1 MILFRCAPD
10 PKAAARGRGTTT
22 TGRPNR
28 ATVARRGC
36 RSPRSFRTR
45 RSWAVDH
52 APVVVTIRFI
62 AGQITAT
69 WSARRHRSD
78 AAAVS
83 GRFIGPQV
91 VGPRAIAPTVMAPLA
106 LAAAAM
112 GALAIGRLA
121 IADAVVRRLRATASA
136 IARRPIA

>member
-1 MILFRCAPD
+1 MILFRCTPD

-52 APVVVTIRFI
+52 APVVVAIRFI
-62 AGQITAT
+62 AGRITAT
-69 WSARRHRSD
+69 WSDTLPGRGGPENRPD
-78 AAAVS
+78 AALA
-83 GRFIGPQV
+83 GRRAGVRLPV
-91 VGPRAIAPTVMAPLA
+91 PAPVG
-106 LAAAAM
+106 
-112 GALAIGRLA
+112 GRPG
-121 IADAVVRRLRATASA
+121 DA
-136 IARRPIA
+136 

>member
-1 MILFRCAPD
+1 MILFRCTPD

-52 APVVVTIRFI
+52 APVVVAIRFI
-62 AGQITAT
+62 AGQITPT
-69 WSARRHRSD
+69 WSDPPAGSERPGLISIRHRPGATD
-78 AAAVS
+78 GAGTPT
-83 GRFIGPQV
+83 GRRG
-91 VGPRAIAPTVMAPLA
+91 
-106 LAAAAM
+106 
-112 GALAIGRLA
+112 
-121 IADAVVRRLRATASA
+121 
-136 IARRPIA
+136 

>member
-1 MILFRCAPD
+1 MILFRCTPD

-28 ATVARRGC
+28 ATVARRGG

-62 AGQITAT
+62 AGQITPAWSDPPTRWRQPKSNLDFGAGGTDPAT
-69 WSARRHRSD
+69 GRRAS
-78 AAAVS
+78 
-83 GRFIGPQV
+83 RF
-91 VGPRAIAPTVMAPLA
+91 RR
-106 LAAAAM
+106 LAAA
-112 GALAIGRLA
+112 R
-121 IADAVVRRLRATASA
+121 
-136 IARRPIA
+136 